1 MGKLNELTKEEWAQ
15 HNKTVWNCTSRNG
28 YFASFDKEIPKRL
41 IKYFTHQEDTILDP
55 FVGSGTTLIAAK
67 ELNRNAWGIDC
78 SSKAIDFMK
87 ESTLK
92 HQEGNKVRIELIH
105 GDAKNIGI
113 KDEKIDFIIT
123 SPPYF
128 DIVHYSDEKEQIGNI
143 SIYEKFI
150 ENMTAAFG
158 ECYRVLKKGKYAC
171 IVTGDIRKA
180 HEYYPIHVD
189 YIIHLE
195 KIGFRLHQILINR
208 TQTSGFGKREECMG
222 YPTNFH
228 PWMIHEYILI
238 FQKN

>member
-1 MGKLNELTKEEWAQ
+1 MGKLNDLTKEEWAKY
-15 HNKTVWNCTSRNG
+15 NKTVWNCTSRNG
-28 YFASFDKEIPKRL
+28 YFASFDKEIPERL
-41 IKYFTHQEDTILDP
+41 IKYFTCKGNTILDP
-55 FVGSGTTLIAAK
+55 FVGSGTTLTVAQ
-67 ELNRNAWGIDC
+67 ELNREAYGIDC
-78 SSKAIDFMK
+78 SSNAVGFMK
-87 ESTLK
+87 KNMLK
-92 HQEGNKVRIELIH
+92 HQMDNNVRIEVIH

-128 DIVHYSDEKEQIGNI
+128 DIVHYCDEKEQIGNI

-171 IVTGDIRKA
+171 IITGDIRKA

-189 YIIHLE
+189 YITHLE